1 MHNLSVRCGQFL
13 TAVSIALLLQGSP
26 PQAAGPVWNAL
37 HPENGPWS
45 IDYGDNLWGS
55 TWDPVILFGYN
66 QTKDGVPYLFGEPGL
81 SLGIEGNYWVADG
94 NNKMEMYIQYIDG
107 IGGPPLRPLFFSF
120 NRQTRKLDNTFLGG
134 TPMINFGDA
143 NTNEI
148 NAEITRNG
156 MALFGVDPTQG
167 TVLRLLTQANSLQ
180 PGVIQFG
187 YDGVPNTFSIFPVT
201 KTQVYFQIGG
211 VNGIHYYRNPLGGSP
226 SGSIAV
232 GDIDDNSAVGIF
244 GSQNA
249 SGNVKALVAR
259 GKASM
264 SAPVFEVQAQ
274 DGTPL
279 HSVDKEG
286 VVYLSEAP
294 VPATPANGVFLY
306 VDQADNKLKYR
317 DASGTV
323 HVIATEP

>member
-1 MHNLSVRCGQFL
+1 MRCSSRSFSRLFVVASAG
-13 TAVSIALLLQGSP
+13 LLLQGP
-26 PQAAGPVWNAL
+26 PAL
-37 HPENGPWS
+37 AEDLLWSAEHPENGPFA

-55 TWDPVILFGYN
+55 TWDPVIFFGYN

-94 NNKMEMYIQYIDG
+94 DNKMEIYFQYIDG
-107 IGGPPLRPLFFSF
+107 LGGPPIRPLFFSF

-134 TPMINFGDA
+134 APIINFGDA
-143 NTNEI
+143 NTGEV
-148 NAEITRNG
+148 NAEITQNSF
-156 MALFGVDPTQG
+156 ALFGPDPTQG
-167 TVLRLLTQANSLQ
+167 TVLRLLTERDSRQ

-187 YDGVPNTFSIFPVT
+187 YDGVPNILSIFPVT
-201 KTQVYFQIGG
+201 RTQAYFQIGG
-211 VNGIHYYRNPLGGSP
+211 INGMRYYRNPLGGSA
-226 SGSIAV
+226 SGSITV
-232 GDIDDNSAVGIF
+232 GGIDDNSAIGLF
-244 GSQNA
+244 ASQNA

-259 GKASM
+259 GKAGM
-264 SAPVFEVQAQ
+264 SAPVFEVQSQ
-274 DGTPL
+274 DGAAV

-294 VPATPANGVFLY
+294 APATPASGVFLY

>member
-1 MHNLSVRCGQFL
+1 MRYFPSAASHLL
-13 TAVSIALLLQGSP
+13 ALVSAAMLLQAPIARSEDLLWS
-26 PQAAGPVWNAL
+26 AD
-37 HPENGPWS
+37 HPENGPFA

-94 NNKMEMYIQYIDG
+94 DNKMEIYIQYIDG
-107 IGGPPLRPLFFSF
+107 LGGPPIRPLFFSF

-143 NTNEI
+143 NTREI
-148 NAEITRNG
+148 NAEITRNSF
-156 MALFGVDPTQG
+156 ALFGPDPTQG
-167 TVLRLLTQANSLQ
+167 TVLRLLTQPESRQ

-201 KTQVYFQIGG
+201 KTQAYFQIGG
-211 VNGIHYYRNPLGGSP
+211 TNGFRYYRNPLGGNA

-232 GDIDDNSAVGIF
+232 GGVDDNSAIGVF

-259 GKASM
+259 GKGSM
-264 SAPVFEVQAQ
+264 SVPVFEVQSQ
-274 DGTPL
+274 DGAPV

-286 VVYLSEAP
+286 VVYLSDAP
-294 VPATPANGVFLY
+294 APATPAGGVFLY